1 MIGLLSTLIV
11 LALPVLVTSGQAAS
25 ARDASA
31 GQAGQP
37 AIPPS
42 LQQVAQEVDSADAK
56 VRRRALRSLRERGGP
71 EPLALLGR
79 LVNDEELDI
88 REDAIDLAMRI
99 YVQPPSKHSVGSAEE
114 GFLLAPYRATPWPA
128 PPDLVRGL
136 VRALA
141 DEYPSVRR
149 DSAYV
154 LAIVAPVPVSSSAA
168 FELQASLSD
177 RDPSVRIAAARA
189 LGRLRVRPSGIALVG
204 RVNDEILDV
213 RLASMRALGDLKE
226 TSAVPALTDQFN
238 FYVKGIAGRA
248 ALDALARIG
257 DPSSAPLFEGQ
268 TDSGYPA
275 HRRSAYE
282 GLARTGTAKVTAPR
296 IEGAL
301 ASERDKRVR
310 LAMSFALASAGRP
323 IAPVVDGVLDDD
335 LSEQALEYL
344 VEVGRTHAVDLAERL
359 RDQNPVVRQ
368 YVAIA
373 LGFVGGPDAT
383 AALTAASTDTNADVR
398 NAVEVAQL
406 RVRGGKP

>member
-1 MIGLLSTLIV
+1 MAGLLSAFV
-11 LALPVLVTSGQAAS
+11 VFALPILTSAERGQTT
-25 ARDASA
+25 
-31 GQAGQP
+31 GQP
-37 AIPPS
+37 PIPAS
-42 LQQVAQEVDSADAK
+42 LQQIAQEVDSPDVK
-56 VRRRALRSLRERGGP
+56 VRRKALRALRERGGP

-79 LVNDEELDI
+79 LIGDEDLGI
-88 REDAIDLAMRI
+88 REDAIDLTMRI
-99 YVQPPSKHSVGSAEE
+99 YVEPPPKRRIGSAEE
-114 GFLLAPYRATPWPA
+114 AFELAPFRATPWPA
-128 PPDLVRGL
+128 PPDLTRAL

-154 LAIVAPVPVSSSAA
+154 LAIAAPPPASSTMA

-177 RDPSVRIAAARA
+177 RDPAVRIAAARA
-189 LGRLRVRPSGIALVG
+189 LGRLRVRSAGIALVG

-213 RLASMRALGDLKE
+213 RLASMRALGDLRE
-226 TSAVPALTDQFN
+226 PSAVPALTDQFQ

-257 DPSSAPLFEGQ
+257 DPSSVPLFEAQ

-275 HRRSAYE
+275 HRQSAYE

-335 LSEQALEYL
+335 LAEQALEYL
-344 VEVGRTHAVDLAERL
+344 VEIGPAHAVDLAARL
-359 RDQNPVVRQ
+359 RDQDPVVRQ
-368 YVAIA
+368 HVAIA
-373 LGFVGGPDAT
+373 LGFVGGPDASS
-383 AALTAASTDTNADVR
+383 ALAAASTDTNADVR
-398 NAVEVAQL
+398 NAIEVAQL
-406 RVRGGKP
+406 RLRNEKP

>member
-1 MIGLLSTLIV
+1 MTGLLSALIV
-11 LALPVLVTSGQAAS
+11 LALPTLITAERSQT
-25 ARDASA
+25 
-31 GQAGQP
+31 AGQP
-37 AIPPS
+37 AVPPS
-42 LQQVAQEVDSADAK
+42 LQQIAQEVDSSDDK
-56 VRRRALRSLRERGGP
+56 VRRKALRALRERGGP

-88 REDAIDLAMRI
+88 REDAIDLVMRI
-99 YVQPPSKHSVGSAEE
+99 YIEPPPKHKVGSAEE

-128 PPDLVRGL
+128 PPDLVRAL
-136 VRALA
+136 IRALA

-177 RDPSVRIAAARA
+177 RDPAVRIAAARA
-189 LGRLRVRPSGIALVG
+189 LGRLRVRSAGIALVG
-204 RVNDEILDV
+204 RVNDEVLDV
-213 RLASMRALGDLKE
+213 RLASMRALGDLRE
-226 TSAVPALTDQFN
+226 TSAVPALTDQFQ

-268 TDSGYPA
+268 TDSSYPA
-275 HRRSAYE
+275 HRQSAYE

-323 IAPVVDGVLDDD
+323 IAPLVDASLDDD
-335 LSEQALEYL
+335 LTDQALEYL
-344 VEVGRTHAVDLAERL
+344 VEMGPAHAVDLAARL
-359 RDQNPVVRQ
+359 RDQEPVVREN
-368 YVAIA
+368 VAIA
-373 LGFVGGPDAT
+373 LGFVGGPDAA
-383 AALTAASTDTNADVR
+383 AALTAAGTDTNPEVR
-398 NAVEVAQL
+398 NAVQVAQL
-406 RVRGGKP
+406 RLRGGKP

>member
-1 MIGLLSTLIV
+1 MTGLLSTLIV
-11 LALPVLVTSGQAAS
+11 LALPVLVAS
-25 ARDASA
+25 D
-31 GQAGQP
+31 QQQTAGQP

-42 LQQVAQEVDSADAK
+42 LQQIAQEVDSSDAK

-99 YVQPPSKHSVGSAEE
+99 YVEPPSKHKVGSAEE
-114 GFLLAPYRATPWPA
+114 GFLLAPYHATPWPA
-128 PPDLVRGL
+128 PPDLVRAL

-177 RDPSVRIAAARA
+177 RDPAVRIAAARA

-226 TSAVPALTDQFN
+226 TSAVLALTDQFN

-335 LSEQALEYL
+335 LAEQALEYL
-344 VEVGRTHAVDLAERL
+344 VEIGPSHAVDLAARL
-359 RDQNPVVRQ
+359 RDQDAVVRQ
-368 YVAIA
+368 HVAIA
-373 LGFVGGPDAT
+373 LGFVGGPDAA
-383 AALTAASTDTNADVR
+383 AALTAAAADTNADVR

-406 RVRGGKP
+406 RLRGGKP